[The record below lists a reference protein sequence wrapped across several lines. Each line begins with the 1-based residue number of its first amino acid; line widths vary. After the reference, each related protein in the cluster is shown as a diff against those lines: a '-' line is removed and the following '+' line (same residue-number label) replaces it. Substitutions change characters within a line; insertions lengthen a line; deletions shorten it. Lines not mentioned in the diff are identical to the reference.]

1 MITTYLTL
9 VGMIGFVLFPL
20 FIPVGVHAVDAVLS
34 WRRTS
39 AAART
44 AGAARLTP
52 ARRLADAGLCGDSA
66 GSAGAGT

>member
-9 VGMIGFVLFPL
+9 AGMIGFVLFPL
-20 FIPVGVHAVDAVLS
+20 FIPISVHAVDTVLS

-44 AGAARLTP
+44 AGFSRLTP
-52 ARRLADAGLCGDSA
+52 ARRLAIAA
-66 GSAGAGT
+66 A

>member
-20 FIPVGVHAVDAVLS
+20 FIPIGVHAVDTFLS
-34 WRRTS
+34 WRQTS

-44 AGAARLTP
+44 AGLSLLTP
-52 ARRLADAGLCGDSA
+52 ARRLAVAA
-66 GSAGAGT
+66 A

>member
-20 FIPVGVHAVDAVLS
+20 FIPISVHAVDSFVS

-39 AAART
+39 ASART
-44 AGAARLTP
+44 AGLARLAPTHRF
-52 ARRLADAGLCGDSA
+52 AVAAA
-66 GSAGAGT
+66 

>member
-9 VGMIGFVLFPL
+9 AAMIGFVLFPL
-20 FIPVGVHAVDAVLS
+20 FIPISVHAVDTVLS

-44 AGAARLTP
+44 AGLSRLTP
-52 ARRLADAGLCGDSA
+52 AHRFAVAA
-66 GSAGAGT
+66 A